1 MEKEYLFLSDKL
13 VRWRPLGV
21 LNTQKIFEFINYVD
35 QSAEERDPH
44 FDRYIDL
51 SKVSGVSVMYDDLSP
66 IAKARK
72 TYYSSHISRKVKM
85 AFFANNPLTFG
96 MARMY
101 QTLSEDENLDIRIFK
116 SIDEVASYLQID
128 KKSIAK

>member
-1 MEKEYLFLSDKL
+1 MNQEYHFVNDELL
-13 VRWRPLGV
+13 RWRPTGV
-21 LNTQKIFEFINYVD
+21 LNRQKILDFINFVN
-35 QSAEERDPH
+35 QSTEKRDPH

-51 SKVSGVSVMYDDLSP
+51 SQVTGISVMYDDLAP

-72 TYYSSHISRKVKM
+72 AFYSSHFSKKIKLV
-85 AFFANNPLTFG
+85 FFAHNTLSFG

-101 QTLSEDENLDIRIFK
+101 QILSEDENLDFQIFR

-128 KKSIAK
+128 KRILEQ